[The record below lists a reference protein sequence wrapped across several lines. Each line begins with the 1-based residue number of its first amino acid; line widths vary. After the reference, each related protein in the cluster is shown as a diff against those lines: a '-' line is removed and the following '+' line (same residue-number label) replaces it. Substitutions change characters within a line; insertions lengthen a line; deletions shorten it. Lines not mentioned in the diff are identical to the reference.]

1 MGLNELIEQIL
12 HQLHPFESLSSTLL
26 FIGFILCTFIQ
37 ISPIKLNPWDILLG
51 WIGERFNSGINKKID
66 KIDVRVDK
74 MERQMDE
81 HIKENKYDE
90 ILKKRQYLV
99 DFVTEGVN
107 GRRHTKESFETA
119 LKISDEYEQFFKN
132 NKDNKITNNVIN
144 STIHAIRA
152 KYEEHL
158 LKADFPI
165 EEHYINQED

>member
-1 MGLNELIEQIL
+1 MGLNELIETIL
-12 HQLHPFESLSSTLL
+12 HQLHPFESLGSTLL
-26 FIGFILCTFIQ
+26 FIGFVLCTCIQ
-37 ISPIKLNPWDILLG
+37 ISPIKLNPWDVLLG
-51 WIGERFNSGINKKID
+51 WIGERFNSGMNKKID
-66 KIDVRVDK
+66 KIDERVDK
-74 MERQMDE
+74 MEKQIDE
-81 HIKENKYDE
+81 HIKDNKYDE

-107 GRRHTKESFETA
+107 GKRHTKESFETA

-132 NKDNKITNNVIN
+132 NKDDKITNNVIN

-158 LKADFPI
+158 LKADFPA

>member
-107 GRRHTKESFETA
+107 GKRHTKESFETA
-119 LKISDEYEQFFKN
+119 LKISDEYEQFFKD
-132 NKDNKITNNVIN
+132 NKDSKITNNVIN

-158 LKADFPI
+158 LKADFPA
-165 EEHYINQED
+165 EEHYINQEG

>member
-158 LKADFPI
+158 LKADFPV
-165 EEHYINQED
+165 EEHYINREG

>member
-1 MGLNELIEQIL
+1 MGLNELIETIL
-12 HQLHPFESLSSTLL
+12 HQLHPFESLGSTLF
-26 FIGFILCTFIQ
+26 FIGFVLCTCIQ
-37 ISPIKLNPWDILLG
+37 ISPIKLNPWDVLLG
-51 WIGERFNSGINKKID
+51 WIGERFNSGMNKKID
-66 KIDVRVDK
+66 KIDARVDK
-74 MERQMDE
+74 MEKQIDE
-81 HIKENKYDE
+81 HIKDNKYDE

-107 GRRHTKESFETA
+107 GKRHTKESFETA

-132 NKDNKITNNVIN
+132 NKDDKITNNVIN

-158 LKADFPI
+158 LKADFPA

>member
-12 HQLHPFESLSSTLL
+12 HQLHPFESLGSTLL

-158 LKADFPI
+158 LKADFPA